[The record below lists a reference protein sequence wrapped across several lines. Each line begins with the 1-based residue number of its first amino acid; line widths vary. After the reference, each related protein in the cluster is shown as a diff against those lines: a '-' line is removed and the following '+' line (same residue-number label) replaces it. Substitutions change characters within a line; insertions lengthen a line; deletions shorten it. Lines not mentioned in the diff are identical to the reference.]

1 MRWLDGHSNFVR
13 VLSYDFSKPF
23 DSVPNRVVTDKRKK
37 LPDINPS
44 IVNWVIDFFK
54 DR

>member
-1 MRWLDGHSNFVR
+1 MAILT

-23 DSVPNRVVTDKRKK
+23 DSVSNRVVTDKLKK
-37 LPDINPS
+37 LHDINPY

-54 DR
+54 DRQQRVCIV